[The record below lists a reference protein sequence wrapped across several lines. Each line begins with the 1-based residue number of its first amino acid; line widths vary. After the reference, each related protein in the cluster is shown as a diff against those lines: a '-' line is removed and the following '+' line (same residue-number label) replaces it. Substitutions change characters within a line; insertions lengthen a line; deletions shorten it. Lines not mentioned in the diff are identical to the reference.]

1 MVRFWTPPGC
11 SVSLGVIT
19 APFDSDAIVAELR
32 RAMEDGDRRS
42 GQDQLTLLDPLLDP
56 DHMTLQG
63 LMRIAAVSRR
73 MGTVSAQDNI
83 SPARSVFVADEGRA
97 RRGLEVYIAM
107 RENLRGP
114 APTYSVVSSVALGS
128 VLLGRSDLSP
138 HFYRWPELSCLV
150 TLQ

>member
-1 MVRFWTPPGC
+1 MVRFWTPPG
-11 SVSLGVIT
+11 SSISLGVIT
-19 APFDSDAIVAELR
+19 APFDADAVVAELR
-32 RAMEDGDRRS
+32 RGIDDGDRRS
-42 GQDQLTLLDPLLDP
+42 GQDQLTLLDPRLDP
-56 DHMTLQG
+56 DEMTLQG

-73 MGTVSAQDNI
+73 MGALSPKDGM

-114 APTYSVVSSVALGS
+114 SPVYSIVTSVALGS
-128 VLLGRSDLSP
+128 TILGAPDLSP
-138 HFYRWPELSCLV
+138 HFYRWPELGNLL